1 MFAKRRRGLAEA
13 VEGATWRW
21 RNSARQSV
29 RCLPPKTRARGSARR
44 QVRHKARVEPLAR
57 RLGQYA
63 AIVALHQVVCSKRR
77 GPLRAVRTG
86 LKPAMYGRSRAMPL
100 FTPESQVRSDS
111 PLEEARF
118 EPSVPLW
125 LGAFTRLKTS
135 MSGPVGVGGFEEGE
149 FEGDGP
155 LEKVAA
161 QILLRGADAVQL
173 RAQEIDE
180 AAKPRIVVQSDPL
193 GVHEIDRQR
202 LRRAG
207 GPVEIQPFGHDEDR
221 KRGGIAARFCGLAH
235 DRLEAGGRL
244 RIGICRAP
252 VLGDAEG
259 LESAEEIGVLLARHH
274 ADEATEPNP
283 GL

>member
-1 MFAKRRRGLAEA
+1 MTIDPQEKVKFARDSL
-13 VEGATWRW
+13 VEEG
-21 RNSARQSV
+21 
-29 RCLPPKTRARGSARR
+29 
-44 QVRHKARVEPLAR
+44 
-57 RLGQYA
+57 
-63 AIVALHQVVCSKRR
+63 
-77 GPLRAVRTG
+77 
-86 LKPAMYGRSRAMPL
+86 
-100 FTPESQVRSDS
+100 
-111 PLEEARF
+111 RF

-125 LGAFTRLKTS
+125 LGAFTRSKTS

-180 AAKPRIVVQSDPL
+180 AAKPRIVVQCDPL

-207 GPVEIQPFGHDEDR
+207 GPVEIEPFGHDEDR

-244 RIGICRAP
+244 RIGIGRAP
-252 VLGDAEG
+252 VLGDAEC
-259 LESAEEIGVLLARHH
+259 LERAEKKGVLLARHH
-274 ADEATEPNP
+274 DDEAVSLTDPDVAVLAQSLIDTAKNLARHTVTVPKP
-283 GL
+283 G

>member
-1 MFAKRRRGLAEA
+1 MRSDATCANAPLLCVDRLAAEWRSRTRYRDRIAAWPSVVTGAIHRPALFSGLKLL
-13 VEGATWRW
+13 
-21 RNSARQSV
+21 SARLTV
-29 RCLPPKTRARGSARR
+29 HVERDRGFA
-44 QVRHKARVEPLAR
+44 
-57 RLGQYA
+57 
-63 AIVALHQVVCSKRR
+63 
-77 GPLRAVRTG
+77 
-86 LKPAMYGRSRAMPL
+86 
-100 FTPESQVRSDS
+100 DS

-125 LGAFTRLKTS
+125 LGAFTRSKTS

-180 AAKPRIVVQSDPL
+180 AAKPRIVVQRDPL

-207 GPVEIQPFGHDEDR
+207 GPVEIEPFGHDEDR

-244 RIGICRAP
+244 RIGIGRAP
-252 VLGDAEG
+252 VLRDAEG
-259 LESAEEIGVLLARHH
+259 LERAG
-274 ADEATEPNP
+274 
-283 GL
+283 